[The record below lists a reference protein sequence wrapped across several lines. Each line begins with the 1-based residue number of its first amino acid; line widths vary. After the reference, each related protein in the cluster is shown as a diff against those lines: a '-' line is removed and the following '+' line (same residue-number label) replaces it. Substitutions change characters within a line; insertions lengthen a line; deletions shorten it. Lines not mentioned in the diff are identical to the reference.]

1 MTTMT
6 LDEFVR
12 NIESV
17 MERLEHGG
25 EEIVLTRGERA
36 VARIVPEGPKN
47 MRTYEALSG
56 LVGILPPGEGEA
68 WLEDMQGFDRPASGE
83 VRDPWE

>member
-17 MERLEHGG
+17 VERLEKGG
-25 EEIVLTRGERA
+25 EEIVLTRGERR
-36 VARIVPEGPKN
+36 VARLVPEGQEKQMN
-47 MRTYEALSG
+47 ALEAFADLQ
-56 LVGILPPGEGEA
+56 GILTDEEGEA
-68 WLEDMQGFDRPASGE
+68 LLKAMEGFDRPFIG
-83 VRDPWE
+83 RDA